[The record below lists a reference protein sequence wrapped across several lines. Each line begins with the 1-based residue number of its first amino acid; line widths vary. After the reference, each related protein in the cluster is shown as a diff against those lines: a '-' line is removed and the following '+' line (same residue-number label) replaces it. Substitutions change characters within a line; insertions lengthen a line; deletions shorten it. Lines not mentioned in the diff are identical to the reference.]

1 MSNCRRFWTFSKS
14 AKNRN
19 EYYKVLGVSKDA
31 SKQEIKEAYLKLS
44 KSLHPDVNKS
54 PNASQEFQK
63 LKEAFDN
70 LSEPSGFHSYDKDD
84 NLKDFDF
91 DHQGNLLWQDEY
103 VSWKDSL
110 EETNR
115 RRKIM

>member
-84 NLKDFDF
+84 SLKVII
-91 DHQGNLLWQDEY
+91 LLKFY
-103 VSWKDSL
+103 KFYRPLFFIAFVGL
-110 EETNR
+110 
-115 RRKIM
+115 